1 MNQLEINLINKK
13 TCTVLKSIVKLFMEG
28 YPFEVGLSY
37 EMCLSIVD
45 TLGYFLMISMSD
57 NRKFRT
63 LSMPPVWIE
72 PTLEKNSITASVHLH
87 TLLLKVPTL

>member
-1 MNQLEINLINKK
+1 MFCVMNQLEINLINKK

-63 LSMPPVWIE
+63 LSMPPV
-72 PTLEKNSITASVHLH
+72 
-87 TLLLKVPTL
+87 